1 MTYLSPLLNILTKS
15 LRIVG
20 KSVIRDYTEIEKLQN
35 SIKNNKNFIIKAE
48 ESLKKKLSEALE
60 KIKPNLPIEKI
71 NENKL
76 SNCWL
81 LETIDNKIN
90 FSRGLQDFCIC
101 VSLKE
106 NKEIT
111 TSVFY
116 DPIRDETF
124 FFQKGFGGYKND
136 LKIRVSEKKK
146 ISESI
151 FSIFKKFSKD
161 DDIEAINI
169 IRKNLGNK
177 SVETRETG
185 SITLDLCNVG
195 CGKYD
200 GLLFA
205 NPCQNHILISSLI
218 SKETGGIINTLEYK
232 ESSIYIS
239 SNEYIGKILKEVIKN
254 ENEKN

>member
-151 FSIFKKFSKD
+151 FSIFKKFSK
-161 DDIEAINI
+161 
-169 IRKNLGNK
+169 
-177 SVETRETG
+177 
-185 SITLDLCNVG
+185 
-195 CGKYD
+195 
-200 GLLFA
+200 
-205 NPCQNHILISSLI
+205 
-218 SKETGGIINTLEYK
+218 
-232 ESSIYIS
+232 
-239 SNEYIGKILKEVIKN
+239 
-254 ENEKN
+254 